1 MTSELNK
8 LTIAEASAKLRSGEI
23 TATQLTRDCLD
34 RIAAAEPKLHA
45 FLTVT
50 EKEALEQAR
59 AADARL
65 AAGNAAALCGIPLGI
80 KDIYATKGVR
90 TTCASRILE
99 NFVPPFDA
107 TVIERLRAEGAVF
120 VGKTNMDEFAMG
132 SSTEN
137 SAFGTTTNPH
147 DTARVAGGSS
157 GGSAAAIAA
166 HECLASLGTDTGGSI
181 REPASFC
188 GVVGIKPTYSRV
200 SRYGVIAFAS
210 SLDQVG
216 PFTKSVR
223 DAAILMRTLAGKD
236 IRDSTC
242 SARPVPDYEKA
253 LTGDVKELRIGVPR
267 EYFVEGMQPEVEK
280 SVRSALKNYES
291 LGASTVEISLP
302 HTGYAIAAYYLL
314 ATAEASANL
323 ARYDGIRYGLR
334 VSAEDNIALYET
346 TRAQGFGP
354 EVKRRIMLGTF
365 ALSAGYYDAYY
376 LKAQK
381 VRTLIRKDFEQAFEK
396 CDLIVTPVV
405 PTTAFKIGE
414 KMNDPLTMY
423 LSDIFTISVNLAG
436 LPGMAIPCGYDAN
449 NLPIGMQLIAPPFAE
464 ETILRAGD
472 AFERT
477 GAFKPRT
484 PAV

>member
-1 MTSELNK
+1 MASELNK
-8 LTIAEASAKLRSGEI
+8 LTIAEASAMLRKREI
-23 TATQLTRDCLD
+23 STLELTRDCLE
-34 RIAAAEPKLHA
+34 RIAGAEPKLNA
-45 FLTVT
+45 FITVS
-50 EKEALEQAR
+50 EKEATEQAR
-59 AADARL
+59 QADARL
-65 AAGNAAALCGIPLGI
+65 AAGGDETPALCGIPLGI
-80 KDIYATKGVR
+80 KDIYATRGVR

-107 TVIERLRAEGAVF
+107 TVIERLRSDGAVF
-120 VGKTNMDEFAMG
+120 IGKTNMDEFAMG

-157 GGSAAAIAA
+157 GGSAAAVAA
-166 HECLASLGTDTGGSI
+166 HECLASLGTDPGGSI

-200 SRYGVIAFAS
+200 SRFGVIAFAS

-223 DAAILMRTLAGKD
+223 DAAIIMRTLAGKD
-236 IRDSTC
+236 PRDSTC
-242 SARPVPDYEKA
+242 SARAVPDYERA
-253 LTGDVKELRIGVPR
+253 LTGDVKGLRIGVPR

-280 SVRSALKNYES
+280 AVRTALKNYES
-291 LGASTVEISLP
+291 LGASTVEISMP

-334 VSAEDNIALYET
+334 VNAEDNIALYET
-346 TRAQGFGP
+346 TRAKGFGA

-376 LKAQK
+376 LKALE
-381 VRTLIRKDFEQAFEK
+381 VRTLIR
-396 CDLIVTPVV
+396 
-405 PTTAFKIGE
+405 
-414 KMNDPLTMY
+414 
-423 LSDIFTISVNLAG
+423 
-436 LPGMAIPCGYDAN
+436 
-449 NLPIGMQLIAPPFAE
+449 
-464 ETILRAGD
+464 
-472 AFERT
+472 
-477 GAFKPRT
+477 
-484 PAV
+484 